1 MTGVITVTDEGYKI
15 VADIG
20 KDAGDGLTSFN
31 VDYQYSG
38 ILSNPTTNEEQKSIT
53 FQITVDPKSNDH
65 NLLMVFPS
73 ELIEG
78 PFVVFV
84 NDKKNL
90 NFEYLP
96 DENQNTIEIE
106 LSDNSKTITVVGTKI
121 VPEFGVFSIIIL
133 GAAITSMIF
142 VQKTRFNLKF

>member
-1 MTGVITVTDEGYKI
+1 M
-15 VADIG
+15 A
-20 KDAGDGLTSFN
+20 
-31 VDYQYSG
+31 
-38 ILSNPTTNEEQKSIT
+38 
-53 FQITVDPKSNDH
+53 
-65 NLLMVFPS
+65 FPS

-96 DENQNTIEIE
+96 DEKVNTIEIE

-121 VPEFGVFSIIIL
+121 VPEFGVLSMIIL

-142 VQKTRFNLKF
+142 IHKSRFNLNF